1 MITQSFNILNGEYV
15 QTISGWIIKN
25 GGEIESIKISHPVG
39 NDPFYGDLSIISEIE
54 CSLSLGGLA
63 GTVTFKFIDDKNLK
77 ISFYGSLPMK
87 SGCYREAEIGLRNE
101 DSFDFAID
109 TLADEIK
116 DYLADNS
123 KEEEAESED
132 VSDEP
137 F

>member
-15 QTISGWIIKN
+15 QTISGWVVNN
-25 GGEIESIKISHPVG
+25 GGEIESIKITHPVG

-54 CSLSLGGLA
+54 CLLSLGGLE
-63 GTVTFKFIDDKNLK
+63 GTVTFKFVDDKKLK
-77 ISFYGSLPMK
+77 IAFYGSLPMK
-87 SGCYREAEIGLRNE
+87 SSCYRAVEISLRKEN
-101 DSFDFAID
+101 SFDFAID
-109 TLADEIK
+109 TLADRVKAYVE
-116 DYLADNS
+116 DNS

>member
-15 QTISGWIIKN
+15 QTISGWIVNN

-39 NDPFYGDLSIISEIE
+39 NDPFYGDLSIVSEIE
-54 CSLSLGGLA
+54 CLLSLGGLE

-87 SGCYREAEIGLRNE
+87 SGCYREVEISLRKE

-123 KEEEAESED
+123 TNEEETN
-132 VSDEP
+132 EP

>member
-15 QTISGWIIKN
+15 QTISGWVVNN
-25 GGEIESIKISHPVG
+25 GGEIESIKITHPVG
-39 NDPFYGDLSIISEIE
+39 NDPFYGDLSIVSEIE

-116 DYLADNS
+116 AYVEDNS
-123 KEEEAESED
+123 TNEEETE
-132 VSDEP
+132 DEP

>member
-15 QTISGWIIKN
+15 QTISGWIVKN

-39 NDPFYGDLSIISEIE
+39 NDPFYGDLSIMSEIE
-54 CSLSLGGLA
+54 CLVSLGGLE

-87 SGCYREAEIGLRNE
+87 SGCYREIEISLRKE

-116 DYLADNS
+116 AYVKDNS
-123 KEEEAESED
+123 NEEKTE
-132 VSDEP
+132 DEP